1 MLALGAKKD
10 GHSRGYCYFSMQ
22 FFFLSFQSL
31 FVPDDQGDK
40 SVIKEPPSEP
50 VVKPPL
56 PLSNKVHKN
65 LIIVSWDWFLLHL

>member
-10 GHSRGYCYFSMQ
+10 GHWLLLLLDAV

-56 PLSNKVHKN
+56 PLSNKVQKN
-65 LIIVSWDWFLLHL
+65 LIIVS

>member
-10 GHSRGYCYFSMQ
+10 GHWLLLLLDAV

-56 PLSNKVHKN
+56 PLSNKVQKN
-65 LIIVSWDWFLLHL
+65 LIIVSWDWFLLYL